1 MNHEPSTHGRATP
14 GPVEILSEWEGPA
27 IHEPGVLFEEQK
39 AEHLTFGADVAA
51 FVGWLALVAVS
62 GVIGNATY
70 EATKRKARHI
80 LDCWR
85 QHHGKAKVDE
95 IKQRGTEHMKP
106 HQASGK
112 LTGRRIAQRI
122 EALFEGMQAPGAA

>member
-1 MNHEPSTHGRATP
+1 MPPSLA
-14 GPVEILSEWEGPA
+14 
-27 IHEPGVLFEEQK
+27 
-39 AEHLTFGADVAA
+39 
-51 FVGWLALVAVS
+51 GWRCVAVS

-95 IKQRGTEHMKP
+95 IKQRVYERMKP

-112 LTGRRIAQRI
+112 LTDEELRKRI
-122 EALFEGMQAPGAA
+122 EALFEGI

>member
-1 MNHEPSTHGRATP
+1 MRHT

-39 AEHLTFGADVAA
+39 AEHLTLVRGRCRLR
-51 FVGWLALVAVS
+51 WLAGAVAVS

-85 QHHGKAKVDE
+85 QRHGKAKVDE
-95 IKQRGTEHMKP
+95 IKQRVYEHMKP

-112 LTGRRIAQRI
+112 LTDEELSQTN
-122 EALFEGMQAPGAA
+122 